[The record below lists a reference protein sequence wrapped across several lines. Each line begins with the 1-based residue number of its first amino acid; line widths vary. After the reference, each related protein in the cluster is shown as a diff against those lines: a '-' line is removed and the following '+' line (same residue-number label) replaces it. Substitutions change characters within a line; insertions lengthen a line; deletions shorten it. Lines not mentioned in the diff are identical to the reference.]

1 MPGYG
6 PLGQYPLGG
15 GPFGTATV
23 ATIGWFA
30 PMSEPRRFKRAPQA
44 AVAVNNQFFAFN
56 PLPIVSFGYFEG
68 LSEPVR
74 KKPGTRA
81 ERQQVAA
88 FFPTPVVSFGWFEEL
103 SKPRKLSRPT
113 FHPHGQQWLA
123 FEPLPRVSFGWFETL
138 SEPKRFKKGLRTD
151 LQQFFTADTDVIPIS
166 KLIQW
171 FANLSE
177 PVRIKPGL
185 KASLQQFLASPSRLI
200 PTPASFGILD
210 ALETK
215 DTFLAGAMLWNR
227 PTDAEIGVINTTP
240 QPAEIGLFQTGPT
253 VGTITV
259 RISIIIG

>member
-6 PLGQYPLGG
+6 ALGQFPLGG

-23 ATIGWFA
+23 ATIGWFS
-30 PMSEPRRFKRAPQA
+30 PISEPVRFKRTPRA
-44 AVAVNNQFFAFN
+44 AVAVNNQTLAFN
-56 PLPIVSFGYFEG
+56 PLPIVSFGYFAG

-81 ERQQVAA
+81 ERQQVLA
-88 FFPTPVVSFGWFEEL
+88 FQPTPVVSFGWFEEL
-103 SKPRKLSRPT
+103 SKPRKLAKPT

-123 FEPLPRVSFGWFETL
+123 FEPLPRVSFGWFENL

-151 LQQFFTADTDVIPIS
+151 LQQFFTSDTDVIPIS

-200 PTPASFGILD
+200 PTPTSFGILD
-210 ALETK
+210 AIETT

-227 PTDAEIGVINTTP
+227 ATDAEIGVINTTP
-240 QPAEIGLFQTGPT
+240 QPAEIAVYPSAPVAG
-253 VGTITV
+253 VITV
-259 RISIIIG
+259 RISIVIG